1 MTATDPPDRTELPD
15 RTDPFRALGKS
26 LAAALTGQALSDVLG
41 DLMLDLAGVLDVEA
55 ISILVATS
63 GEELDLLSATSHR
76 MADLE
81 IYQSDNEEG
90 PCVDC
95 LRTGTTVMETGAA
108 IATRWPT
115 VGAAVAAAGFQTVLS
130 IPMLWRAEPIAGLN
144 LLWREI
150 RELSAQ
156 EQRVAETFAAAATL
170 MLGQTSSA
178 QRVTGNVVSVLH
190 ARVVVEQAKGAL
202 AYQHGVDLDDAFDVL
217 RRRAHD
223 DDEDLAD
230 VARALL
236 SSYAR
241 PSSGCQ

>member
-1 MTATDPPDRTELPD
+1 MSAP
-15 RTDPFRALGKS
+15 DPFEALGRS
-26 LAAALTGQALSDVLG
+26 LGAAITGKALTDVLG
-41 DLMLDLAGVLDVEA
+41 DLMLDLATVLDLHA

-81 IYQSDNEEG
+81 MYQAANDEG

-95 LRTGTTVMETGAA
+95 LRTGGTVMETGAA
-108 IATRWPT
+108 IAARWPV
-115 VGAAVAAAGFQTVLS
+115 VGAALAAAGFRTVLA
-130 IPMLWRAEPIAGLN
+130 IPMLWRGEPIAGLN
-144 LLWREI
+144 LFWRDT
-150 RELSAQ
+150 RELTPE
-156 EQRVAETFAAAATL
+156 EQRIAETFAAAATL

-202 AYQHGVDLDDAFDVL
+202 AFQHGLDLENAYVEL

-223 DDEDLAD
+223 DRADLAD

-236 SSYAR
+236 SSFAR
-241 PSSGCQ
+241 PRSDHD